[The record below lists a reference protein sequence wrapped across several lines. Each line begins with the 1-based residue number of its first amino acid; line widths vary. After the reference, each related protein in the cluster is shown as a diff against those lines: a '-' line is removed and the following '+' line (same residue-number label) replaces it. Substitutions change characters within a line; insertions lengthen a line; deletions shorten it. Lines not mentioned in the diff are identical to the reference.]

1 MGWKVGERMKE
12 GTYVYLWLIHVDVW
26 QELTQQYGKAII
38 LQLKINL
45 FLNHLI
51 NLLMNCKLLPPSEG
65 LPGGSVVKNL
75 PAIAGDPCLI
85 PGWEDPLEKERA
97 THSSILAW
105 EIPWTRRSGG
115 LQSMG
120 LQRFGYGLETKQ
132 QPPSSEVDLGTGNSL
147 FCGITSPRTYLLL
160 ASPVFFFLCWL
171 CLCILIA
178 WVPLHDLISKY
189 CTQTHLFISLD
200 SRGSYHRWV
209 LCICSSLLLQLSS
222 VSLLS
227 LLQLIL

>member
-1 MGWKVGERMKE
+1 MVKYLCTMWETRGQSLGWEDLLEKGMATSSSTLAWRIPQSEEPGRLQSTGRKESDTTERVLMG
-12 GTYVYLWLIHVDVW
+12 
-26 QELTQQYGKAII
+26 
-38 LQLKINL
+38 
-45 FLNHLI
+45 F
-51 NLLMNCKLLPPSEG
+51 
-65 LPGGSVVKNL
+65 PGGSVVKNL

-227 LLQLIL
+227 LLQFIL